1 MLPPSAEDRHVP
13 RNDDQNR
20 ALTTAGLNLIAQAL
34 SIYDSDLRLS
44 VCNVAFQQMFRLP
57 DALVQPGATFEDTIR
72 HIATQGEYGPIDDI
86 EAFVAERVSTA
97 RAFEPHYMERT
108 RANGRTISV
117 EGAPLP
123 QGGWVTVYTDI
134 TRTKDQEHMLRARS
148 DALSDMVLS
157 RSEELAATNRQLS
170 ATVAALEEAKREL
183 TEMEARTRLVTE
195 MMPAHIAHVDE
206 TGHYTYTNRRLSSIL
221 PDRPSDLMG
230 LHISDA
236 LGPTNYAL
244 IAPHLQAAYEG
255 RPSVFEFTD
264 GPSARRIR
272 AAFTPDTAQGAYIL
286 SMDVTEETQA
296 RVALQQNRKRAL
308 AAQMTSG
315 LAHDFSNLLTIILGL
330 QSKLERMDDLPE
342 GAAPL
347 IEGTRAAA
355 RRGGHLLD
363 GIANAT
369 AARVLRP
376 GPVEV
381 AGLLADVATLASPT
395 LPAGQTLRVDCTLP
409 PGPLLLDTGIVQDS
423 LLNLILNARDA
434 CGAKGTITLTAAAI
448 GETWVEFT
456 VTDTGPG
463 FSDEALHKA
472 CDPFFTTKGGEG
484 SGLGLP
490 MVYDMTKTAGGH
502 LGLRNTL
509 TGAEVR
515 LRLPLNRPA
524 PVTGGMVLLVEDRDD
539 LRALYRDMLMDLGHS
554 VIEAASVDE
563 ATALTAALPDIG
575 LILSDIRLG
584 AASGI
589 DLVDRLKDAGLPIIL
604 MTSLPVTDPMH
615 RAALTRAPVLQK
627 PFSADDLAALLMPQA
642 AQ

>member
-1 MLPPSAEDRHVP
+1 MPK
-13 RNDDQNR
+13 NDDQNR

-44 VCNVAFQQMFRLP
+44 VCNVAFQQMFNLP
-57 DALVQPGATFEDTIR
+57 DALVKPGATFEDTIR
-72 HIATQGEYGPIDDI
+72 HIATHGEYGPIDDI
-86 EAFVAERVSTA
+86 ETFVFERVSTA

-170 ATVAALEEAKREL
+170 ATVAALKEAKREL

-195 MMPAHIAHVDE
+195 MMPAHIAHVSE
-206 TGHYTYTNRRLSSIL
+206 TGHYTYTNRRLSSII

-230 LHISDA
+230 LHISEA
-236 LGPTNYAL
+236 LGPVNHAL

-255 RPSVFEFTD
+255 RASVFEFTD

-272 AAFTPDTAQGAYIL
+272 VAFTPDTDRGAYIL

-330 QSKLERMDDLPE
+330 QSKLERMDGLP
-342 GAAPL
+342 GDAKPL

-355 RRGGHLLD
+355 RRGGDLLN

-369 AARVLRP
+369 AARPLRP

-409 PGPLLLDTGIVQDS
+409 SGPLLLDNGMVQDS

-434 CGAKGTITLTAAAI
+434 CGVKGTITLTAAAI
-448 GETWVEFT
+448 GETWVEFS

-463 FSDEALHKA
+463 FSEEALHKA

-502 LGLRNTL
+502 LSLRNTRG
-509 TGAEVR
+509 GAEVR

-539 LRALYRDMLMDLGHS
+539 LRTLYRDMLMGLGHS
-554 VIEAASVDE
+554 VVEATSVDE
-563 ATALTAALPDIG
+563 ATALTADLPDIG

-584 AASGI
+584 GASGL
-589 DLVDRLKDAGLPIIL
+589 DLVDRLQDAGTPIIL
-604 MTSLPVTDPMH
+604 MTSLPVGDPMH
-615 RAALTRAPVLQK
+615 RAALARAPVLQK
-627 PFSADDLAALLMPQA
+627 PFSAEDLAALLMPQA